1 MRLCAN
7 VLTICISLSLSSVS
21 GFIHRECTGE
31 QSGTE
36 SKGGTQQAAPSADT
50 IYEAGEVDRKAVIL
64 SKPYPELTP
73 QAIERKLQGRVLLR
87 VILSSSGKVTDI
99 EVLKGLPAG
108 LTGKAIKAARG
119 IRFVP
124 AVKDGR
130 PVSTRVQLEYHLGVW
145 EKTYYGD
152 RSKMVY
158 YKDGCKDYSNIKPS
172 DLIDFLSEK
181 EAKEAGYK
189 KATADC
195 P

>member
-21 GFIHRECTGE
+21 GFIHKDCPRA
-31 QSGTE
+31 QSGAG
-36 SKGGTQQAAPSADT
+36 SKGGTQQTAPSADT

-64 SKPYPELTP
+64 SKPYPELT
-73 QAIERKLQGRVLLR
+73 QEAIERKLQGRVLLR
-87 VILSSSGKVTDI
+87 LVLSSAGQVTDI

-108 LTGKAIKAARG
+108 LTKKAIKAARG

-124 AVKDGR
+124 AVKAGS
-130 PVSTRVQLEYHLGVW
+130 PVSTRVQIEYHLGVW

-158 YKDGCKDYSNIKPS
+158 YKDGCKDYANIKPG

-189 KATADC
+189 QATAEC